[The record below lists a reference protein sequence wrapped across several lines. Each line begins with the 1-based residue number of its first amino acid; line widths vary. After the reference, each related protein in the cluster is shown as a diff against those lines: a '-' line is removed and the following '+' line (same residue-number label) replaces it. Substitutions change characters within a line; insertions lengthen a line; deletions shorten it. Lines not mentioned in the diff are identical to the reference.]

1 MFNIF
6 GALTAT
12 ANSGLKG
19 YTEELP
25 KVYDMMGAAALGK
38 AFQPQAGPID
48 QLNQQ
53 GPQAPPPGQSSQPM
67 QQPPPMMQ
75 APPMQQGG
83 PPMPSSMPER
93 NMQVPGGGPNVS
105 IYSQN
110 QFNPMDA
117 AAGRPPMPVQGRPM
131 LPQGQSMM
139 GGGGQPMPQP
149 AGGSAPPP
157 QAPPGASPSPSP
169 APGGMPGMGGQ
180 GMGQQGMPQL
190 DLQTLA
196 QRIQQTSPG
205 LPPQAMIAAL
215 TKAVPLL
222 NVQGRQE
229 LAQLRMQMQQ
239 QGLDIRREGLDV
251 RREAIEGRE
260 RAAQGK
266 DAETKSSAGEIADA
280 IKRGDQPPTLQG
292 LYKQGAAVR
301 SARAKDGF
309 NLAKAQQEWSAAQKQ
324 IQSLNGPQMTRYA
337 GLANSVVNTIDE
349 VKSLSEEMQN
359 SGIPLLNR
367 AKLQAYIQ
375 TQGNSEKGQLAA
387 RYLAGVNTLKEE
399 FANLAQGG
407 YAPTES
413 AWALANQQING
424 DYGVKQLGASLDE
437 VQRLIR
443 YRIQG
448 IPNFQTMGPNA
459 GNRYTGTGQGGAAQ
473 GGGGADAGGWGKAE
487 VVK

>member
-1 MFNIF
+1 MFNPL
-6 GALTAT
+6 GAIASAGTGFLEGKRQAADDLT
-12 ANSGLKG
+12 KQW
-19 YTEELP
+19 
-25 KVYDMMGAAALGK
+25 DMMGAAALGR

-53 GPQAPPPGQSSQPM
+53 GPQAPMPGQASVPQQPPM
-67 QQPPPMMQ
+67 QQPPPMM
-75 APPMQQGG
+75 AQGG
-83 PPMPSSMPER
+83 PAMAPSMPER

-110 QFNPMDA
+110 QLNPMDLQA
-117 AAGRPPMPVQGRPM
+117 GGGMPRGAAMAPPAAG
-131 LPQGQSMM
+131 
-139 GGGGQPMPQP
+139 
-149 AGGSAPPP
+149 APPTGSP
-157 QAPPGASPSPSP
+157 QQAPPGGPPP
-169 APGGMPGMGGQ
+169 FRPPGGQPGIGQ
-180 GMGQQGMPQL
+180 TGPQGMPQL

-196 QRIQQTSPG
+196 QRIQQTSPN

-215 TKAVPLL
+215 TRAVPLL

-229 LAQLRMQMQQ
+229 LAQLRLQMQQ
-239 QGLDIRREGLDV
+239 QGLELKKEGLDV

-260 RAAQGK
+260 RAAQSK
-266 DAETKSSAGEIADA
+266 DTEQKTGAAEIADA
-280 IKRGDQPPTLQG
+280 IKRGEQPPTLQG
-292 LYKQGAAVR
+292 LYRQGASVR
-301 SARAKDGF
+301 AALAKDGF
-309 NLAKAQQEWSAAQKQ
+309 NLAKAQQEWAAAQKQ

-375 TQGNSEKGQLAA
+375 TQGNSPNGQLAA

-424 DYGVKQLGASLDE
+424 DYGVKQLSASLDE

-443 YRIQG
+443 YRLQG

-459 GNRYTGTGQGGAAQ
+459 GNRYTGTGQGG
-473 GGGGADAGGWGKAE
+473 GGGSGADTGGWGKAE